1 MDYTAEHITQ
11 ASEAVHWEDLDIE
24 MYHKYN
30 EGTEEFLQWLGE

>member
-1 MDYTAEHITQ
+1 MDYEVDYITQ

-30 EGTEEFLQWLGE
+30 KGTDEFLQELIE

>member
-1 MDYTAEHITQ
+1 MDYTADHITQ

-30 EGTEEFLQWLGE
+30 QGTDEFLQDLME